1 MKIRLV
7 TDSGTDLPL
16 EFAEKHNIEV
26 VPLNVSFGDEVYAD
40 GVDMDHDLFYSK
52 MASTDLLPKTSLPSP
67 QAFLNAFNKSD
78 SEDSILCLTISSALS
93 GTYQSA
99 MIAKEMIK
107 RKIEVI
113 DSLHVS
119 MGTGL
124 QVMKAH
130 EFIEAGLSFEE
141 IKDKLMELRHTMQSF
156 VAIDNLDNVIKGG
169 RISNWKGSI
178 AKIMQIKPILKMA
191 PDGSLK
197 VVENVRGRKKQLK
210 RLVDFIQ
217 ETGKDIS
224 QSSLSILHSKASEA
238 DLSFIE
244 HQIKTLFNPK
254 NIIIGELGPIMGSH
268 GGFGAIAVLF

>member
-7 TDSGTDLPL
+7 TDSGADLPI
-16 EFAEKHNIEV
+16 EYAKENNIEI
-26 VPLNVSFGDEVYAD
+26 VPLQITFEDEVYND
-40 GVDMDHDLFYSK
+40 GVDLSTSEFYNK
-52 MASTDLLPKTSLPSP
+52 MASTDLLPKTSLPAP
-67 QAFLNAFNKSD
+67 QSFLNVFEKFDEN
-78 SEDSILCLTISSALS
+78 DSILCLTISAGLS

-99 MIAKEMIK
+99 MIAKDMIK

-124 QVMKAH
+124 QVMKAQ
-130 EFIEAGLSFEE
+130 ELINAGLSFEE
-141 IKDKLMELRHTMQSF
+141 IKEQLLELRHTMHSF

-178 AKIMQIKPILKMA
+178 AKVMQIKPILTMA

-197 VVENVRGRKKQLK
+197 VVDYCRGRKRQLK
-210 RLVDFIQ
+210 KLLEAIE

-224 QSSLSILHSKASEA
+224 QSTLSILHAKASQQ
-238 DLSFIE
+238 DISFMEEGIR
-244 HQIKTLFNPK
+244 KLFNPK
-254 NIIIGELGPIMGSH
+254 EILIGELGATMGSH
-268 GGFGAIAVLF
+268 GGFGALAVLF